1 MTIAQEWGC
10 RINMKNIDP
19 LTGLTWEEIDALPK
33 SDEGLDNV
41 EKYIVSSGQQ
51 RRSLKELDFTN
62 SGLSEQEI
70 KDFFKSFDY

>member
-19 LTGLTWEEIDALPK
+19 LTGLTWEEIDSLPTGRE
-33 SDEGLDNV
+33 SSNV

-51 RRSLKELDFTN
+51 GCSLAELDFTN
-62 SGLSEQEI
+62 SGLEEEDI
-70 KDFFKSFDY
+70 IDFFKSFDD